1 MSKHKPRQR
10 IKGASGTS
18 VDAEAVHCYW
28 QSLSIEDRKELLRFG
43 DPALVERLFAIWQ
56 QLCVSDM
63 ACYVCGILSA
73 DARSKKFGNDMFAI
87 EGYINS
93 VGDLHDAAFYA
104 RPAFVETMDVFQV
117 MEEWLG
123 SPFLEG
129 RSKLP
134 RQEWP
139 TLFKISPNSWSDCVR
154 SIFHL
159 VELALWNAEA
169 EDRQAR
175 SRICTIAA
183 SEQQSQSAKRRSRK
197 KRINLKLR
205 AESQK
210 VDEDVCPVCD
220 GERVLLGDPCPL
232 CGESSDD
239 DDDDENED
247 VHPTAIHESSPDVK
261 VKAHLS
267 ECFTTS
273 WSSRWTSISKSI
285 FVSDWQLGF
294 FEHSA
299 AQSSDTGIKSFA
311 DGPNVGLCASVK
323 NTFVHVSPVGA
334 PAELFRSRSLPS
346 LWL

>member
-1 MSKHKPRQR
+1 M
-10 IKGASGTS
+10 T
-18 VDAEAVHCYW
+18 
-28 QSLSIEDRKELLRFG
+28 
-43 DPALVERLFAIWQ
+43 
-56 QLCVSDM
+56 
-63 ACYVCGILSA
+63 CYVCGIPSA

-129 RSKLP
+129 RFKLP
-134 RQEWP
+134 RHEWP

-154 SIFHL
+154 RIFHL

-175 SRICTIAA
+175 SIRCTTAV
-183 SEQQSQSAKRRSRK
+183 SEQQSQSAKRRARK
-197 KRINLKLR
+197 KRINVKLR
-205 AESQK
+205 TESLK

-220 GERVLLGDPCPL
+220 GKRFLLGDPCPL
-232 CGESSDD
+232 CEESSG
-239 DDDDENED
+239 DENED
-247 VHPTAIHESSPDVK
+247 AHCMAIDELPSDGKGTANFSK
-261 VKAHLS
+261 
-267 ECFTTS
+267 CFTTS
-273 WSSRWTSISKSI
+273 WSSKWTPISRSI
-285 FVSDWQLGF
+285 FVSDWQLAI
-294 FEHSA
+294 FEQSA
-299 AQSSDTGIKSFA
+299 AHSSDTGSKSFV
-311 DGPNVGLCASVK
+311 DGRNVGLCASVK

-334 PAELFRSRSLPS
+334 PAEMSRSRSLPS